1 MQVRLLV
8 IDEQEMFRTGLC
20 KMLAQLPWISE
31 IRDTGN
37 VRVAFSFIEKYSPH
51 IVLFNPY
58 FNECTHYDKIQ
69 IMKKLCPNIKVTIL
83 TDNANIEDILD
94 SAKYGAIGFFLK
106 QTPFKEFE
114 INLFDIMNGKY
125 RISMALSATLYE
137 GISNVL
143 QNKDLT
149 KREIEILELVS
160 QGYSNKEIAS
170 KLFISTN
177 TVKNHIS
184 NIMQKK
190 NYTSRYQ
197 MIAKFRDKFN

>member
-1 MQVRLLV
+1 MQTKLLV

-20 KMLAQLPWISE
+20 KMLAQLPWISDIKE
-31 IRDTGN
+31 TGN
-37 VRVAFSFIEKYSPH
+37 MKLAYLYIKEYSPN
-51 IVLFNPY
+51 IILFNPY
-58 FNECTHYDKIQ
+58 INDNTYYNEIPKMKDISPNTKI
-69 IMKKLCPNIKVTIL
+69 TIL
-83 TDNANIEDILD
+83 TDFANVEDILD
-94 SAKYGAIGFFLK
+94 SAKYGASGFFLK

-114 INLFDIMNGKY
+114 MNLYDIMNGQY
-125 RISMALSATLYE
+125 RISMSLSTTLYE

-143 QNKDLT
+143 QNKNLT
-149 KREIEILELVS
+149 KREVEIFELVS
-160 QGYSNKEIAS
+160 KGYSNKEIAS

-197 MIAKFRDKFN
+197 MIAKFRDKYN